1 MKTRTIVGILV
12 ISLALSGCSML
23 GMESLKAKN
32 LTKTGVMTVAAYATG
47 GAIPALVVAGS
58 GIAVDEIMPADDSV
72 SQIEEGNQEQM
83 IAYIANQGLE
93 TILYGVIGFLVFT
106 NIIGPWAAQRRAKRK
121 MKDEYHRKK
130 YDDMK
135 AELKVRR
142 HTDGTD

>member
-83 IAYIANQGLE
+83 IAYILQ
-93 TILYGVIGFLVFT
+93 T
-106 NIIGPWAAQRRAKRK
+106 
-121 MKDEYHRKK
+121 
-130 YDDMK
+130 
-135 AELKVRR
+135 KV
-142 HTDGTD
+142 